1 MPYMDFSK
9 NNLTPSGA
17 NKHLAVQPGIPEKEG
32 YVTETQFKDWLKT
45 CLIVLG
51 YLDNGEFYKEAVHTT
66 VIPKDENCLYVD
78 MTSPTNF
85 ALYVCKSNTYKP
97 LTEESQIAAVVTSLQ
112 NGTLVPLKAKQDQNG
127 NVIDTTYFKIADLY
141 NGVDSQATDKAATA
155 NVAYELQQEINNLKA
170 RGRYLSTWNCVLGL
184 PSTNPLESPYPYKSG
199 DYYVVSTTVESAL
212 DNVPNYDPLADY
224 NVGDF
229 CKESGTLY
237 LCNTPITGGEPFD
250 PSHWDAK
257 TDNYKPSGS
266 SYTTGVAS
274 TVVESG
280 EVKPND
286 YYEYDGTSWLFLHN
300 TQKTVTFSQIAGAP
314 TDNAALSLAL
324 AAKLDTSKV
333 YDGLDKTVAGFALDA
348 KQGKVLS
355 DAINTNS
362 GFDRSSVPTWT
373 SGTAYAI
380 GTVVKNPNDGKYYR
394 NKDANPHSSWH
405 SEYFDEV
412 SDLANTS
419 AINAINNIHLIKSGD
434 VICGSTSSGGAYEGD
449 VNLDRSYTIVIPVIK
464 NTAVIT
470 NAIYAPF
477 ARPDRVIFWA
487 TQPNE
492 KIYYEIYGC

>member
-51 YLDNGEFYKEAVHTT
+51 YLDNGEFYKEAGHTT

-78 MTSPTNF
+78 MTNATNF

-112 NGTLVPLKAKQDQNG
+112 DGTLVPLKAKQDQNG

-141 NGVDSQATDKAATA
+141 SGVDSQATDKAATA

-170 RGRYLSTWNCVLGL
+170 RGRFLSAWNCVLGL
-184 PSTNPLESPYPYKSG
+184 PSTNPLESPYPYKAG

-212 DNVPNYDPLADY
+212 DNVPNYNPLADY

-237 LCNTPITGGEPFD
+237 QCNTPITGGEAFD

-266 SYTTGVAS
+266 SYITGVAS
-274 TVVESG
+274 SVVESG
-280 EVKPND
+280 EVRPND

-314 TDNAALSLAL
+314 TDNTALSQAL

-348 KQGKVLS
+348 KQGKVL
-355 DAINTNS
+355 
-362 GFDRSSVPTWT
+362 
-373 SGTAYAI
+373 
-380 GTVVKNPNDGKYYR
+380 ND
-394 NKDANPHSSWH
+394 
-405 SEYFDEV
+405 
-412 SDLANTS
+412 
-419 AINAINNIHLIKSGD
+419 AINAIKELVAITPTYKTENFQFKYKVVYKRAGWAFFSCEVRALSVYSDYRDVVEGLPRPANSFYGGLDGGIFYINSNGKLEYNIGD
-434 VICGSTSSGGAYEGD
+434 TSAHYFCI
-449 VNLDRSYTIVIPVIK
+449 SYP
-464 NTAVIT
+464 
-470 NAIYAPF
+470 
-477 ARPDRVIFWA
+477 
-487 TQPNE
+487 
-492 KIYYEIYGC
+492 CL

>member
-17 NKHLAVQPGIPEKEG
+17 NKYLAVRPGIPEKEG

-51 YLDNGEFYKEAVHTT
+51 YLDSGEFYEEAGHTT

-170 RGRYLSTWNCVLGL
+170 RGRFLSAWNCVLGL
-184 PSTNPLESPYPYKSG
+184 PSTNPIESPYPYKAG
-199 DYYVVSTTVESAL
+199 DYYIVSTTVESAL

-237 LCNTPITGGEPFD
+237 QCKTPITGGEAFD

-355 DAINTNS
+355 DAINAISTYTDLNVTLDDSTNFS
-362 GFDRSSVPTWT
+362 LSYARARYYPLLKIIFVQIRLGSSDLSSQRYQPITISLPKNLPFAQMLSCTGEEQDGGYFDMTLGCWVAPST
-373 SGTAYAI
+373 
-380 GTVVKNPNDGKYYR
+380 GKVSIDTRGYTF
-394 NKDANPHSSWH
+394 ANPR
-405 SEYFDEV
+405 
-412 SDLANTS
+412 
-419 AINAINNIHLIKSGD
+419 ISGIL
-434 VICGSTSSGGAYEGD
+434 VY
-449 VNLDRSYTIVIPVIK
+449 
-464 NTAVIT
+464 
-470 NAIYAPF
+470 
-477 ARPDRVIFWA
+477 
-487 TQPNE
+487 
-492 KIYYEIYGC
+492 